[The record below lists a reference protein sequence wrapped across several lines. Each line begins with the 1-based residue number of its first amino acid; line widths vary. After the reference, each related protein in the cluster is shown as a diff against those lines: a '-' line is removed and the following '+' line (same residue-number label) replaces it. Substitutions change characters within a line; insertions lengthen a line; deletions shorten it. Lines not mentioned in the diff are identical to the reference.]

1 MLLACVEC
9 TAVHKWPVSEAHQLD
24 SHFCWL
30 CSCFSVCHQCIII
43 CGTPNST
50 DLCWLCSCLP
60 ATCNYL
66 RYTNFTVICVV
77 GQFVCQQTWPEEH
90 QLNSD
95 LCWLCSCLPMTF
107 TWSTPTQLWFVL
119 IWAEVCQWRVPEVHQ
134 LNSDLCLLCSC
145 LPMTCTWST
154 PTWQWFV
161 LIVQLFANDLYLK
174 YTNITVEP
182 QALLLSDKG
191 APDSHLTTGKLLCI
205 YWQFKGTPAVGCP
218 VLLSQCV
225 LFINRS
231 EQKWMTALTDMFV
244 NCCNSCVLSVRHVK
258 MFLEVF

>member
-145 LPMTCTWST
+145 LPLTCTWST
-154 PTWQWFV
+154 PTWQRFV
-161 LIVQLFANDLYLK
+161 LIVQLFANELYLKYTNLAVILLIVQLFAYDLYLK
-174 YTNITVEP
+174 YTNLTVI
-182 QALLLSDKG
+182 
-191 APDSHLTTGKLLCI
+191 C
-205 YWQFKGTPAVGCP
+205 VGCAAVCQWP
-218 VLLSQCV
+218 VPEVHQLDSDFCWFCSCLP
-225 LFINRS
+225 
-231 EQKWMTALTDMFV
+231 LTYT
-244 NCCNSCVLSVRHVK
+244 
-258 MFLEVF
+258 